1 MTNSR
6 KRHTPEQVVR
16 KLGQADRM
24 LAGGSDI
31 AGVCRELGVSEQT
44 YYRWRNQYGGL
55 KADDAKRLKEL
66 EKQNATLKR
75 LLAEAELEKAA
86 LKELAGGKL
95 LGPGRRRAAVDHLK
109 RKLRVSERMAC
120 RLAGLSRSAYRR
132 PLQGE
137 TTADPDLAL
146 RDWLRAYAKKHPR
159 WGYRRAYHD
168 ARGEGWVVNHKK
180 IQRLWREE
188 GLRVP
193 QRRRRKRVGSS
204 TVDAPAAVAPNLVWA
219 VDFQFD
225 ADEQGRPIKICSIV
239 DEHTRECIGGLV
251 ERSITADRLT
261 AHLED
266 LVAVRGAP
274 AVLRSDNGPEFISD
288 AMADWAGTRTGL
300 FYIPPGSPWH
310 NGYVESFN
318 SRLRDECLNINS
330 FYSLLHAQVVIGDWK
345 TEYNHDR
352 RHSSLGYL
360 APVDYARQCTHQ
372 SETDDSHS
380 DRTE

>member
-6 KRHTPEQVVR
+6 KRHTSEQVVR

-95 LGPGRRRAAVDHLK
+95 LGPGRCRAAVDHLK

>member
-31 AGVCRELGVSEQT
+31 AAVCRELGVSEQT

-86 LKELAGGKL
+86 LRELAGGKL

-132 PLQGE
+132 PLQGD
-137 TTADPDLAL
+137 TVADPDRAL
-146 RDWLRAYAKKHPR
+146 RDWLRAWAKKHPR
-159 WGYRRAYHD
+159 YGYRRAYHD
-168 ARGEGWVVNHKK
+168 ARGEGWAVNHKK
-180 IQRLWREE
+180 IQRLWRAE

-330 FYSLLHAQVVIGDWK
+330 FYSLLHAQVAIGDWK